1 MPKMK
6 PIMQW
11 LVVASIAV
19 HAGNSDAQPLSAGF
33 ASADVTP
40 ELRDDKPVW
49 LAGYGHGRRATG
61 VHDPLRSRAVVLDD
75 GAHRIAIVGVD
86 SVGLQLATVRR
97 IRERLT
103 NFHYVLVASTHDHE
117 APDVIGIWGVT
128 PLQNGVDPE
137 YLDLVVERTVEAV
150 RAAEGKL
157 SPAAAKYGTT
167 REPRLLRDSRLPKVL
182 DDVLRVVVIEST
194 RGDSAKPLGLIVQWN
209 CHPEALGSRN
219 TTLTADFVAATV
231 AELERRYACPV
242 VYVSGALGG
251 LLAPPGGLYRDASG
265 KPVPGSTFEYAEL
278 YGRDVAAAAARAV
291 DAASPLQLV
300 PIMATTEQIY
310 VPVENPIYRMAQ
322 TLGVLRRDC
331 FLWTGDPRQRGKVPE
346 GDERKRPA
354 ALETEVGVLR
364 LGELSV
370 ACLPGELYPEL
381 VYGHV
386 QNPVDPGADFP
397 DAAVEPPV
405 TKALPQE
412 RLLIVGLANDEIGY
426 LIPKRQ
432 WDQRPPF
439 CYGRRDSQY
448 GEINSCSCDAAA
460 IVLESLR
467 RCASPTA
474 R

>member
-1 MPKMK
+1 MK
-6 PIMQW
+6 AIMQL
-11 LVVASIAV
+11 LVVASIAI
-19 HAGNSDAQPLSAGF
+19 HIENSDAQTLSAGF
-33 ASADVTP
+33 GSADVTP

-61 VHDPLRSRAVVLDD
+61 VHDPLTARAVVLDD
-75 GAHRIAIVGVD
+75 GANRIAIVGVD

-97 IRERLT
+97 IRERLP

-117 APDVIGIWGVT
+117 APDVIGIWGAT

-137 YLDLVVERTVEAV
+137 YLDLVVERTVKAV

-157 SPAAAKYGTT
+157 SPAAAKYGTV

-194 RGDSAKPLGLIVQWN
+194 GGNSAKPLGLIVQWN

-219 TTLTADFVAATV
+219 TALTADFVASAV

-251 LLAPPGGLYRDASG
+251 LLAPPGGLYRDAAG

-291 DAASPLQLV
+291 DAASPLQLA
-300 PIMATTEQIY
+300 PIMAITEQIY
-310 VPVENPIYRMAQ
+310 VPVENPIYQMAQ
-322 TLGVLRRDC
+322 TLGVLRREC
-331 FLWTGDPRQRGKVPE
+331 FLWTGDPRRRGKVPE
-346 GDERKRPA
+346 GDERKRSA

-381 VYGHV
+381 VYGQV

-397 DAAVEPPV
+397 DAAVETPV
-405 TKALPQE
+405 TKSLPQE

-439 CYGRRDSQY
+439 CYGRRDAQY
-448 GEINSCSCDAAA
+448 GEINSCSCDAAM

-467 RCASPTA
+467 RCAAPKA